1 MKKNSMK
8 GFLALFA
15 SMLLYAFSGVVVVGL
30 SVAFGSVGQVTF
42 RALAALV
49 LTIIWLL
56 VSGFRYKLKYAK
68 EYEKKWLVVD
78 ILCRPIYNIC
88 FVYAVL
94 AIGATAALFYLFASK
109 VIVGGLIKVISGD
122 KSKLEWFDYLSYAL
136 VLIGLYFFSYPI
148 GSVLSIGV
156 AIAMTSGLFEAIKS
170 FAMSKLSVKKE
181 DRSVVAL
188 YEFASLMIITATV
201 VLVVGQSFVVA
212 PITTMVW
219 LVLGASAII
228 AVGTLFLEL
237 TGFASFDPD
246 LGNAVLA
253 SEMGF
258 AGVIN
263 YFVLGENLITTQVVG
278 AALLIFSLGLV
289 GVASYMRNKK
299 L

>member
-30 SVAFGSVGQVTF
+30 SAAFGSVGQVTF

-56 VSGFRYKLKYAK
+56 VSGFRYKLKYSK
-68 EYEKKWLVVD
+68 EYDKKWLVVD

-122 KSKLEWFDYLSYAL
+122 KSKLEWSDYLSYAL

-148 GSVLSIGV
+148 GGVLSIGV

-170 FAMSKLSVKKE
+170 FAMSKLSVKQE
-181 DRSVVAL
+181 DKSVVAL
-188 YEFASLMIITATV
+188 YEFASLMIITAVV

-263 YFVLGENLITTQVVG
+263 YFVLGENMNTTQIAG
-278 AALLIFSLGLV
+278 AALLIISLGLV